1 MREVKLGGSFCNL
14 EEERRPNLKEEKLL
28 SELMATIVGGEERIE
43 SYRGERGREEGRKEG
58 KKVVG

>member
-1 MREVKLGGSFCNL
+1 MKLGGSFCSL

-28 SELMATIVGGEERIE
+28 SELMATIVVVGEERME
-43 SYRGERGREEGRKEG
+43 SCRGREREGGK